1 MNKELD
7 DAAIE
12 PPGVSAS
19 PTTEGIR
26 AEKKPGGLMALA
38 GFAENVFV
46 SRRTPIS
53 LVHFVTERCNARC
66 AHCFIDFDNQPRHEG
81 TLDLEEIQ
89 KLTKNFGPN
98 VANVYLTGGEPFLR
112 KDMAG
117 IVEAYALNA
126 GVKSF
131 NITTNGFYTER
142 TEQFV
147 KEIIERDVPA
157 EIFIAFSI
165 DDIGEAHDENR
176 KLPGLFDKTIATF
189 NMVRNLQSEKINP
202 NISLTVTPAN
212 WDRTEMIYR
221 HLRDRLDIRSVTAIA
236 MRDEGI
242 QKISQENRRKIW
254 QGYEKLTSLIEADRR
269 GPTGGGYQKSLLGHF
284 FNAKSLVW
292 YPIQRD
298 IFQDPHYVAPCRAG
312 ALFGTIKANGDVFP
326 CEILEDRKLGNLR
339 DYDYDFLK
347 LWQDATAAET
357 RKFIIDSK
365 CHCSFECAWATNI
378 VSNPR
383 FLPGLVAGTIR
394 SALKS
399 GNHD

>member
-1 MNKELD
+1 MNKEMD
-7 DAAIE
+7 GVTIA
-12 PPGVSAS
+12 PPETNAS
-19 PTTEGIR
+19 P
-26 AEKKPGGLMALA
+26 AVANKKPGGLLALA
-38 GFAENVFV
+38 RFAQNAFV
-46 SRRTPIS
+46 SRRAPIS

-66 AHCFIDFDNQPRHEG
+66 AHCFIDFDNQPRREG

-89 KLTKNFGPN
+89 KLTKNLGGS

-147 KEIIERDVPA
+147 KELIERDIPA
-157 EIFIAFSI
+157 QVFIAFSI
-165 DDIGEAHDENR
+165 DDIEEAHDENR
-176 KLPGLFDKTIATF
+176 KLPGLFKKTIATY
-189 NMVRNLQSEKINP
+189 NMVRDAGSEKIHP
-202 NISLTVTPAN
+202 NVSLTVTPAN
-212 WDRTEMIYR
+212 WQRIEIIYR
-221 HLRDRLDIRSVTAIA
+221 HLRDVLAIRSVTAIA

-242 QKISQENRRKIW
+242 QKISQETRKNIW
-254 QGYEKLTSLIEADRR
+254 HGYEKLTALIEADRR
-269 GPTGGGYQKSLLGHF
+269 GRSGGGYKKSLLGHL

-298 IFQDPHYVAPCRAG
+298 IFLEPHYVAPCRAG

-339 DYDYDFLK
+339 DYDYDFMG
-347 LWQDATAAET
+347 LWEDAAAAET
-357 RKFIIDSK
+357 RDFIIDSK

-378 VSNPR
+378 VSNPKY
-383 FLPGLVAGTIR
+383 LPALVSGTIR

-399 GNHD
+399 DTHD